1 MLLTSGFLL
10 FAGKTTAYGLRQGS
24 AFKRK
29 LGGIV
34 VDEITL
40 YDETPQ
46 QETVEKPEMA
56 DPETVE
62 TTAQEQATQAQA
74 WEPNSVPVETEPA
87 TENLPETE
95 TDILETEESFVSAD
109 GDMQRLLD
117 SVDTLTAETQTINI
131 HIQNME
137 NLQVA
142 GLCAL
147 GLIIGLILCTI
158 VAKYLKH

>member
-1 MLLTSGFLL
+1 M
-10 FAGKTTAYGLRQGS
+10 
-24 AFKRK
+24 
-29 LGGIV
+29 
-34 VDEITL
+34 DEITL